1 MQQFIRRFVILLVL
15 TGVLF
20 LTGCAGYD
28 DGSVSVHG
36 SVSYGVY
43 GGYGY
48 PGYGY
53 GYGGYPYRPG
63 VPVYPNRPGRPD
75 RPDRP
80 ARPDRPSTQ
89 PVHRSSGSM
98 GRPSRMSGGG
108 RRR

>member
-1 MQQFIRRFVILLVL
+1 MKLLMTRFVILLAL
-15 TGVLF
+15 PGILF
-20 LTGCAGYD
+20 LAGCASSGN
-28 DGSVSVHG
+28 GSVSVHG

-53 GYGGYPYRPG
+53 GGYPYRPG
-63 VPVYPNRPGRPD
+63 VPVNPGRPDLPD

-80 ARPDRPSTQ
+80 AKPDRPSTK
-89 PVHRSSGSM
+89 PAHRPSGNM
-98 GRPSRMSGGG
+98 GRPSRMSGG

>member
-1 MQQFIRRFVILLVL
+1 MKQLIKRFMILLVFP
-15 TGVLF
+15 GVL
-20 LTGCAGYD
+20 LLAGCASSGDGSLSVY
-28 DGSVSVHG
+28 GSVSLG
-36 SVSYGVY
+36 AY

-48 PGYGY
+48 PGY

-63 VPVYPNRPGRPD
+63 VPVYPNRPDRPD

-80 ARPDRPSTQ
+80 AKPDRPSTQ

-108 RRR
+108 GRRR